1 MSSADTTHNKTTGSG
16 YRTLSKVL
24 LTLLSAGL
32 LVLFGIFGIAMLNEM
47 ANMPRPLTEAEKA
60 AAAAASAPAAPA
72 PAPVAPAPAPGG
84 DAAAVP
90 PAGTPAPTPAPA
102 AATGS
107 FAALGASMYN
117 NCIACHGDKGQGP
130 PVAMTPPMAP
140 VLAGSAFVNGPTERL
155 AMILLNGI
163 QQEGRY
169 LGIMVSMKPIMDDEK
184 MAAVL
189 THIRTNF
196 GNNAPPVTPDQVKAA
211 RLKYESRSTPFLR
224 SELDAVTTNLP

>member
-1 MSSADTTHNKTTGSG
+1 MSSADTTHSDSKGSS

-24 LTLLSAGL
+24 VTLLSAGL
-32 LVLFGIFGIAMLNEM
+32 LVLFGIFGLAMLNEM
-47 ANMPRPLTEAEKA
+47 SHMPVPKTKAEIAAEA
-60 AAAAASAPAAPA
+60 AAATPAAPTA
-72 PAPVAPAPAPGG
+72 PAPAPAPGG
-84 DAAAVP
+84 DA
-90 PAGTPAPTPAPA
+90 TPAAPAPVPTPAPA
-102 AATGS
+102 AAGS
-107 FAALGASMYN
+107 VAAIGAAMYN

-130 PVAMTPPMAP
+130 PVVMTPPMAP

-155 AMILLNGI
+155 VMILLNGI

-189 THIRTNF
+189 TYIRSNF
-196 GNNAPPVTPDQVKAA
+196 GNSAPPVTTEQVKAA
-211 RLKYESRSTPFLR
+211 RLKYEGRATPFLR